1 MTLSL
6 RAWGALVY
14 LVNSDATISAE
25 ELARRFK
32 EGRKAILP
40 ALRELRDAGY
50 IMTRKERLG
59 SKWVTVSYVTEKG
72 FRESLLGSPQTALL
86 LQQNS
91 YITQYA
97 NSSKKYYESTN
108 FIREEGFKVGYDF
121 FDKTSSE
128 DDEVR
133 QARAKAQSEKNA
145 EYEFLKTA
153 DQQKRFTERKNRAPK
168 DWTVTD
174 VSFEF
179 ANRLHSL
186 WHIKPWKVTRTRF
199 TQALGQNRKKF
210 ETDGAIELEMLN
222 LFFASMDF
230 SKYSDADALWKI
242 FISRYSELASQA
254 KVRLTTPEEIATAK
268 VQAKDSWKGL

>member
-108 FIREEGFKVGYDF
+108 FIREEGFKVGYEF
-121 FDKTSSE
+121 FDKTSNE

-133 QARAKAQSEKNA
+133 QSRAKAQAEKNA
-145 EYEFLKTA
+145 EYESLKTA